1 MVHWK
6 TMMINERE
14 VLSKLFEAA
23 VDAADPRITLPPDLP
38 KPPKGKTCLLY
49 TSPSPRD

>member
-14 VLSKLFEAA
+14 VLNKLFKAA
-23 VDAADPRITLPPDLP
+23 VDAADPRITLPPNLP
-38 KPPKGKTCLLY
+38 KPLKVKLL
-49 TSPSPRD
+49 S